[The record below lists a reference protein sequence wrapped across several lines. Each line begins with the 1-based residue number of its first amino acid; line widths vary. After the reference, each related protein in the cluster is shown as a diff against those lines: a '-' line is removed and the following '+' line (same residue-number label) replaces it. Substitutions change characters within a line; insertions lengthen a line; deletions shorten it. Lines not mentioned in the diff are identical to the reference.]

1 MKFGT
6 LRAIA
11 HNVADSLGSGI
22 GMLLGVYEMDVLGEA
37 ARNPQ
42 GFIRVDF
49 LMGTATHG
57 GVSPSLTDAIAKYRA
72 ALPELCAKHGA
83 SIDDFREL
91 SARYFAAGLSR
102 RIAVTIEDRNG
113 PRPEHEYLG
122 IPVRRAKVMDRLG
135 RIRTNRRGSSR

>member
-1 MKFGT
+1 MLSVSFWHEADIEEARTGAT
-6 LRAIA
+6 P
-11 HNVADSLGSGI
+11 NVRFAAASLKGR
-22 GMLLGVYEMDVLGEA
+22 LA
-37 ARNPQ
+37 AQ
-42 GFIRVDF
+42 GRD
-49 LMGTATHG
+49 
-57 GVSPSLTDAIAKYRA
+57 DAIAKYRA